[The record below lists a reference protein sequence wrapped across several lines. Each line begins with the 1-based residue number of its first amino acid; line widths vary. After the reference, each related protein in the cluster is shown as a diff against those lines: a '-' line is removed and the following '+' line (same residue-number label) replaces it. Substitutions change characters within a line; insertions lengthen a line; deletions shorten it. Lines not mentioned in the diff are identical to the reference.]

1 MTCLPLRARR
11 ALVPTIAALAACGD
25 PCRNTERARTPSP
38 DGRREVVVFGR
49 ACMSIPVSAQVSVV
63 EPGGRVVGV
72 GNVFAAERDLP
83 LEARWTGP
91 AALRIRYP
99 RQGEVGTRPELD
111 GVRITFDS
119 TAPAPSAPAL
129 PSAPAAPP
137 SP

>member
-1 MTCLPLRARR
+1 MTRIPSPPAHAAARR
-11 ALVPTIAALAACGD
+11 AQPAMGIVLAACGD
-25 PCRNTERARTPSP
+25 PCDNTERARTPSP
-38 DGRREVVVFGR
+38 DGRHEVVVFGR
-49 ACMSIPVSAQVSVV
+49 ACMRSAASAHVSVV
-63 EPGGRVVGV
+63 APGARAVGV

-91 AALRIRYP
+91 AALHVRYP

-119 TAPAPSAPAL
+119 SASP
-129 PSAPAAPP
+129 PAAPVP